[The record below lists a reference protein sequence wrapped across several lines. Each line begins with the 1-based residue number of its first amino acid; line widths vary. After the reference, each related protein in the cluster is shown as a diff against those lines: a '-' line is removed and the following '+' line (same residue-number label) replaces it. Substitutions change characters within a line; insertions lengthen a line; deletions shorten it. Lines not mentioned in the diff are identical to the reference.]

1 MSEPDLSELLAQ
13 LHARLGSATSLDPE
27 GRKLLTTV
35 RRDIEKALARGD
47 AAAAAPSKPRLE
59 ALAVKFEADHP
70 ALADSLR
77 QLVDLLGKAG
87 I

>member
-1 MSEPDLSELLAQ
+1 MNQADLRELLAQ

-27 GRKLLTTV
+27 GRKLLVTV
-35 RRDIEKALARGD
+35 RGDIERALARSD
-47 AAAAAPSKPRLE
+47 AATVAPSKPGLE

>member
-1 MSEPDLSELLAQ
+1 MNDQDLRELLTQ
-13 LHARLGSATSLDPE
+13 LHARLTDARSLDSE
-27 GRKLLTTV
+27 DRKLLGTV
-35 RRDIEKALARGD
+35 LGDISRVLARSD
-47 AAAAAPSKPRLE
+47 ASAPPAKPRLE